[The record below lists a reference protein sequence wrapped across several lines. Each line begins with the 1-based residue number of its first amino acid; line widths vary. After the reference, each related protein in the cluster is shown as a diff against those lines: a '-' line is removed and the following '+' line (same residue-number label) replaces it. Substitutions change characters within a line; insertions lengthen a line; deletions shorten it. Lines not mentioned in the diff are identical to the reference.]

1 MGILNPNSTNYVHP
15 AEPNLSDLHVAMDY
29 NAAGEPVLRTTVE
42 GITIDGTV
50 VVERVRLWDG
60 TNDLLFDTTV
70 NDNETSPTVVL
81 PTENHNMVF
90 NGSTWD
96 RMRGNIADGVL
107 VKFTNTSIG
116 TTFTNTSIGV
126 TQGTTPWQISKD
138 GSVNSTSNRIFVD
151 VGTPTV
157 TVNQPVA
164 VTDNNTTLSID
175 DGGGII
181 TVDGTVELGT
191 TTLAAL
197 ETTTANQG
205 TGGASAW
212 RISANNTDNSSGNPI
227 YVSGNVVIDN
237 DSSEALLVNIGT
249 MPEVEIKNDIDNPI
263 PISKNTTANSSS
275 NPIDVTGSVDA
286 TIDGEVSV
294 AGMNPDAFGRQRV
307 SELFTLGDYKHLFAI
322 DPNFLDSVSNGG
334 TVTFDGNQAAA
345 VLATSSNTNSVAI
358 HQTKFYHH
366 YQPGKSQLIYSSV
379 NFRAPHRNVTKR
391 TGYFDDRDGIYF
403 EQVGSNTADGSTV
416 SSTTQTLN
424 WVIRTYVGGSASE
437 VDFVTTINGTPY
449 TYKRRVPQTEWNR
462 DRCDGTGGV
471 NNPSGFKIDI
481 TKTQLAWIDFQWLGV
496 GRVRCGFVHNGEMI
510 TAHEYYHSN
519 VLPTVYISNP
529 NLPVRC
535 EILNTGTTPG
545 GVFDQIC
552 SSVMSEGGYVESG
565 IDWSIY
571 TTARATPTPGQ
582 TRFPLVAIR
591 LKNSFQGY
599 PNRLSVRPLSLS
611 LFAKTEPIVYEVVKL
626 PSASSLS
633 TTLNGG
639 TLTWTSADS
648 NSGVE
653 YCVNATGFTSANVDR
668 FASGYVPSGSSQN
681 SLSPVATGSLT
692 AAKKNIISQNI
703 TSTDSEVYVI
713 IVSTVFAG
721 NQLTADAAC
730 SIQWREIY

>member
-1 MGILNPNSTNYVHP
+1 MSKSDYEHEFRNSHLN
-15 AEPNLSDLHVAMDY
+15 DLHQAMQY
-29 NAAGEPVLRTTVE
+29 NASGQPQIRVHVDGISLE
-42 GITIDGTV
+42 GDVIVD
-50 VVERVRLWDG
+50 RVKLWDG
-60 TNDLLFDTTV
+60 TNELTFDTTV
-70 NDNETSPTVVL
+70 NDGETSPTVVL

-107 VKFTNTSIG
+107 
-116 TTFTNTSIGV
+116 
-126 TQGTTPWQISKD
+126 TQISNDYLAISKD
-138 GSVNSTSNRIFVD
+138 TN
-151 VGTPTV
+151 
-157 TVNQPVA
+157 
-164 VTDNNTTLSID
+164 
-175 DGGGII
+175 
-181 TVDGTVELGT
+181 
-191 TTLAAL
+191 
-197 ETTTANQG
+197 AN
-205 TGGASAW
+205 AE
-212 RISANNTDNSSGNPI
+212 GNPI
-227 YVSGNVVIDN
+227 YVNVTNGSLTISGSVSI
-237 DSSEALLVNIGT
+237 SSL
-249 MPEVEIKNDIDNPI
+249 PEVEIKNDIDNPI

-334 TVTFDGNQAAA
+334 TVTFDANQAAA
-345 VLATSSNTNSVAI
+345 VLTTSSNTNSVAI

-424 WVIRTYVGGSASE
+424 WVIRTYAGGSASE

-462 DRCDGTGGV
+462 DRCDGTGGE
-471 NNPSGFKIDI
+471 NNPSGFKLDV
-481 TKTQLAWIDFQWLGV
+481 TKTQLSWIDFQWLGV
-496 GRVRCGFVHNGEMI
+496 GRVRCGFVHNGELI

-611 LFAKTEPIVYEVVKL
+611 LFAKTEPIVYEVAKL
-626 PSASSLS
+626 PNAASLS
-633 TTLNGG
+633 TTDVGG
-639 TLTWTSADS
+639 LVWTSADS

-653 YCVNATGFTSANVDR
+653 YCVNATGFTSADVDR

-703 TSTDSEVYVI
+703 TSTNSEVYVI
-713 IVSTVFAG
+713 IVSTVFSG

>member
-1 MGILNPNSTNYVHP
+1 MTNAWNNTTNYVHP
-15 AEPNLSDLHVAMDY
+15 QDSNLRDVHRALQY
-29 NAAGEPVLRTTVE
+29 NSAGEPVLRTHVD
-42 GITIDGTV
+42 GISLDGDV
-50 VVERVRLWDG
+50 IVDRVKLWDG
-60 TNDLLFDTTV
+60 TSDLIFDMPNNDG
-70 NDNETSPTVVL
+70 ETAPISL

-107 VKFTNTSIG
+107 
-116 TTFTNTSIGV
+116 
-126 TQGTTPWQISKD
+126 TQISNDRIAISKD
-138 GSVNSTSNRIFVD
+138 TN
-151 VGTPTV
+151 
-157 TVNQPVA
+157 
-164 VTDNNTTLSID
+164 
-175 DGGGII
+175 
-181 TVDGTVELGT
+181 
-191 TTLAAL
+191 
-197 ETTTANQG
+197 ANAQ
-205 TGGASAW
+205 
-212 RISANNTDNSSGNPI
+212 GNPI
-227 YVSGNVVIDN
+227 YVNVTNGSLTISGSVSI
-237 DSSEALLVNIGT
+237 SSL
-249 MPEVEIKNDIDNPI
+249 PEVEIKNDIDNPI

-334 TVTFDGNQAAA
+334 TVTFDANQACAI
-345 VLATSSNTNSVAI
+345 LATSSNTNSVAI

-626 PSASSLS
+626 PNASSLS

-653 YCVNATGFTSANVDR
+653 YCVNATGFTSADVDR

-681 SLSPVATGSLT
+681 SLSPVATGTLT

-703 TSTDSEVYVI
+703 TSTNSEVYVI

>member
-1 MGILNPNSTNYVHP
+1 MTNAWNNTTNYVHP
-15 AEPNLSDLHVAMDY
+15 QDSNLRDVHRALQY
-29 NAAGEPVLRTTVE
+29 NSAGEPVLRTHVD
-42 GITIDGTV
+42 GISLDGDV
-50 VVERVRLWDG
+50 IVDRVKLWDG
-60 TNDLLFDTTV
+60 TSDLIFDMPNNDG
-70 NDNETSPTVVL
+70 ETAPISL

-107 VKFTNTSIG
+107 
-116 TTFTNTSIGV
+116 
-126 TQGTTPWQISKD
+126 TQISNDRIAISKD
-138 GSVNSTSNRIFVD
+138 TN
-151 VGTPTV
+151 
-157 TVNQPVA
+157 
-164 VTDNNTTLSID
+164 
-175 DGGGII
+175 
-181 TVDGTVELGT
+181 
-191 TTLAAL
+191 
-197 ETTTANQG
+197 AN
-205 TGGASAW
+205 AE
-212 RISANNTDNSSGNPI
+212 GNPI
-227 YVSGNVVIDN
+227 YVNVTNGSLTISGSVSI
-237 DSSEALLVNIGT
+237 SSL
-249 MPEVEIKNDIDNPI
+249 PEVEIKNDIDNPI

-334 TVTFDGNQAAA
+334 TVTFDANQACAI
-345 VLATSSNTNSVAI
+345 LATSSNTNSVAI

-626 PSASSLS
+626 PNASSLS

-653 YCVNATGFTSANVDR
+653 YCVNATGFTNANVDR

-681 SLSPVATGSLT
+681 SLSPVATGSSYCCQE
-692 AAKKNIISQNI
+692 KH
-703 TSTDSEVYVI
+703 Y
-713 IVSTVFAG
+713 
-721 NQLTADAAC
+721 
-730 SIQWREIY
+730 